1 MNKSE
6 HPRIGL
12 ALGGGS
18 ARGLAHIPMLEVLDD
33 MGLQP
38 SLIAGCSFG
47 ALVGAA
53 YAAGMRGKD
62 IREHAQMLLANRIEF
77 ARHVFG
83 KRRMNVASLFS
94 LRSLASL
101 QLDGERLADAA
112 LPDWLPP
119 HIEDLKIPLRV
130 LTTDYA
136 NMCEH
141 VISSGSLL
149 QAVGASIAIP
159 GVIAGPIIDGRL
171 HVDGGVTNP
180 VPFDHVRD
188 GCDIVIAIDVTGK
201 PNMGSGRHPSNISV
215 AVGSL
220 LIMFNKVAELN
231 RQINAPDIYMQPDLS
246 GIGAA
251 DFFKVRDIFNAME
264 PEKKRF
270 RQLLEQGL
278 AKAL

>member
-1 MNKSE
+1 MNTSK
-6 HPRIGL
+6 HLKIGL

-33 MGLQP
+33 MGIVP
-38 SLIAGCSFG
+38 SVIAGCSFG

-53 YAAGMRGKD
+53 YAAGMSGKD
-62 IREHAQMLLANRIEF
+62 IRDHAQLLLANRIEF
-77 ARHVFG
+77 AKHVFG

-101 QLDGERLADAA
+101 QLDGERLADTA

-119 HIEDLKIPLRV
+119 NIEDLRIPLRV
-130 LTTDYA
+130 LTTDYV

-141 VISSGSLL
+141 VISEGSLL

-159 GVIAGPIIDGRL
+159 GVIAGPMIGGRL

-180 VPFDHVRD
+180 VPFEHARE
-188 GCDIVIAIDVTGK
+188 GCDLVIAIDVTGK
-201 PNMGSGRHPSNISV
+201 PNMGNGKHPSNISV

-231 RQINAPDIYMQPDLS
+231 RLISAPDVYMQPDLS

-251 DFFKVRDIFNAME
+251 DFFKVRDIFKAME
-264 PEKKRF
+264 PEKERF
-270 RQLLEQGL
+270 RDMLE
-278 AKAL
+278 KALTKSR